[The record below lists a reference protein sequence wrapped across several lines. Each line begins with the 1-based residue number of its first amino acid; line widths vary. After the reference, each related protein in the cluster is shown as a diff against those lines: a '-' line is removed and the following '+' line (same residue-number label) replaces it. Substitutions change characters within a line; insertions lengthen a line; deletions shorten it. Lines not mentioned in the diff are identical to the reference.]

1 MSTLLAGGLICGS
14 ETEEPE
20 FTTSLDAALGP
31 LMLGIE
37 LILGRTLTDRLS
49 LKYQQQHVH

>member
-20 FTTSLDAALGP
+20 STTSLDAALGP